1 MKLMSVFTTKKDTPE
16 VAPVQLEVAFTRK
29 EGAVVVPHYFR
40 DEGRG
45 FEYGQGNAGNT
56 MKPLSNFAY
65 GVNRS

>member
-1 MKLMSVFTTKKDTPE
+1 MQLTSVFTTEKDTPE

-29 EGAVVVPHYFR
+29 EGAVVVPHQFH

-65 GVNRS
+65 GVDHT